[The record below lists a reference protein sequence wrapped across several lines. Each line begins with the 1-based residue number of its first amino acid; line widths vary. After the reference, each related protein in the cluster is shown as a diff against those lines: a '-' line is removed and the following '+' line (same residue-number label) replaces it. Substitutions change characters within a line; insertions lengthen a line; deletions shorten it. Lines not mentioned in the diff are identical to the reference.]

1 MINNVTLV
9 AVSSI
14 ELEPTLSALIY
25 SNRYLQFEKVLF
37 LTHANKSDFY
47 KVPDYIEFQKIP
59 EIKSKDEYSIFM
71 LYELKKYIKTD
82 YCLTV
87 QYDGFV
93 LHPDK
98 WNNDWLQY
106 DFIGAPWPPFYV
118 NRETPS
124 KIVRVGNGGF
134 SLRSKKFL
142 NLFSDLNLPLIR
154 DGLVGIAE
162 DHQQCCM
169 YHDTFVNNGIKFAP
183 VEVAKYFS
191 HENHTI
197 TPETER
203 HIMPFG
209 FHLCRGYIVQDE
221 YERYPYPT
229 FK

>member
-25 SNRYLQFEKVLF
+25 SNRYLYFEKVLF
-37 LTHANKSDFY
+37 LTHADKRDFY

-59 EIKSKDEYSIFM
+59 EIKSKDDYSLFM
-71 LYELKKYIKTD
+71 LYEFKNYIKTD

-98 WNNDWLQY
+98 WDYNWLQY
-106 DFIGAPWPPFYV
+106 DFVGAPWPPFYV
-118 NRETPS
+118 NRESPNQ
-124 KIVRVGNGGF
+124 IVRVGNGGF
-134 SLRSKKFL
+134 SLRSKKFI
-142 NLFSDLNLPLIR
+142 NLYSDLKLPLYR
-154 DGLVGIAE
+154 DQLVGIAE

-203 HIMPFG
+203 NIIPFG
-209 FHLCRGYIVQDE
+209 FHLCRGYVVPDE
-221 YERYPYPT
+221 YERFPYPI
-229 FK
+229 FR